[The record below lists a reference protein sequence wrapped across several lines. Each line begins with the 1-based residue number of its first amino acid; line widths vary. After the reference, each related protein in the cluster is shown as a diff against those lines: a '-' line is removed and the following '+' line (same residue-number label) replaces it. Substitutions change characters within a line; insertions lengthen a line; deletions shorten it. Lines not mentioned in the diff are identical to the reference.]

1 MPSIYS
7 SISPRTMKVEEFE
20 GYEMHDPLSINL
32 LKHFHIAGS
41 ISISIPMLQLS
52 FSFYFKE
59 IWARK
64 Y

>member
-1 MPSIYS
+1 
-7 SISPRTMKVEEFE
+7 MKVEEFE